1 MSKRFI
7 KTFYHGVVFHGFHDE
22 KVHKKS
28 QGTLSKD
35 NLYQIVKIIGRS
47 NILDAKEFYERLL
60 IGELNENCVCFTF
73 DDGHKS
79 IIDVALPVLED
90 LKIKSFFY
98 IYSSALQGKID
109 KLELYRNF
117 RNNYFN
123 NVNEFYNLFY
133 QYLNKDLT
141 DFFKTKKNI
150 ILEKKKRY
158 PFYSAE
164 DIKFRV
170 VRSDF
175 FQKAKIS
182 IKLCLI

>member
-1 MSKRFI
+1 MSKDLLKLFIMELYFTVFMMKKFI
-7 KTFYHGVVFHGFHDE
+7 K
-22 KVHKKS
+22 K
-28 QGTLSKD
+28 TLSKD

-90 LKIKSFFY
+90 LKIKSFY

-141 DFFKTKKNI
+141 DFLKLKK
-150 ILEKKKRY
+150 IL
-158 PFYSAE
+158 F
-164 DIKFRV
+164 
-170 VRSDF
+170 
-175 FQKAKIS
+175 
-182 IKLCLI
+182 